1 MGERGEVPEV
11 PEAQGRRHGGGRRR
25 DPGGG
30 DGPGG
35 GLELQFRGV
44 TINCDYPVTEY
55 GFSNGALQQFVIGT
69 DSAVWTRWTNPQ
81 RTNWSS
87 WESMGGEARSGVRV
101 KQHFTQDSIL
111 IGIVGTDGNWWS
123 KYRQP
128 SGTWNAWQRY
138 GVSFP

>member
-1 MGERGEVPEV
+1 MKFQKYRKLKAGVMAVVAAATLVVATAPA
-11 PEAQGRRHGGGRRR
+11 EASNCKFG
-25 DPGGG
+25 
-30 DGPGG
+30 
-35 GLELQFRGV
+35 GV

-55 GFSNGALQQFVIGT
+55 GFSDGALQQFVIGT